1 MSTFNGTLYLFIE
14 DGQEINEWQPSLALI
29 FIYFFTK
36 ATLMSNFIFFNFTGS
51 DLFPVSD
58 HCMLQYHFQKL
69 PGVSGLE
76 HRQGFS
82 SVDTLITFGSQR

>member
-1 MSTFNGTLYLFIE
+1 MTAFTCFNIYLLFYKSNLDVKLYF
-14 DGQEINEWQPSLALI
+14 
-29 FIYFFTK
+29 
-36 ATLMSNFIFFNFTGS
+36 FFNFTGS

-58 HCMLQYHFQKL
+58 HCMLQHLFQKL